1 MSGSVI
7 HESAQMW
14 PSRERVC
21 NVTGDSASG
30 EPAVTGEAGT
40 SAGESSNGNRRLA
53 ILLAMAMFVLV
64 VDTSVMNVSISAVVH
79 DLHTTVSGVQSA
91 IALEALVS
99 AAFILIG
106 SKVGD
111 LIGRKRAYVLGLL
124 GYAIGALAM
133 ALAQGLTAVIV
144 FWAIVGGIGA
154 SLLLPAMQS
163 LIHGNFEGAAQ
174 RKAYALVGASA
185 AIAAAVG
192 PLLGGFITTYLSW
205 RIAFLLEDLI
215 IVVVL
220 VNIRMVHDVPYTG
233 SRQVD
238 VVGAILS
245 ILGMGGIVLSI
256 LVWQEGGEAVGA
268 LLAVGAVSLGAL
280 AWWLVRRKRAGKA
293 VLLDPDLFK
302 AKLFK
307 FGVSG
312 QVLQQ
317 IGLGGVMIALPI
329 YLQIV
334 LEYSAMG
341 AGLSIAPLSLS
352 MFAVA
357 LLAGRK
363 GGKRRP
369 ASLIRAGFAL
379 FTVGMVIVEP
389 IVPRATSGWYLAV
402 PLMIAGSGLG
412 LMVSQLNNL
421 TLAPISEERVSEAA
435 GVNSAGGSFGL
446 SFGLAFAGAILLA
459 ALSLSFTNMAQSS
472 TVLSPAEQQQVAKT
486 LEHDAQVVSNTQLE
500 KQLAG
505 QPQKTQD
512 EIIRIN
518 TEARHLALQ
527 IALLIPIL
535 AGLTGLGISFRM
547 MRLPDPEQSGSG
559 EQMVMG

>member
-1 MSGSVI
+1 M
-7 HESAQMW
+7 
-14 PSRERVC
+14 
-21 NVTGDSASG
+21 TGDS
-30 EPAVTGEAGT
+30 GT
-40 SAGESSNGNRRLA
+40 SAGGLSGGDRRLA
-53 ILLAMAMFVLV
+53 VLLAMAMFVLV
-64 VDTSVMNVSISAVVH
+64 VDTSVMNVSIASVVH

-144 FWAIVGGIGA
+144 FWAIVGGLGA
-154 SLLLPAMQS
+154 SLLLPSMQS

-174 RKAYALVGASA
+174 RQAYALVGAAA

-205 RIAFLLEDLI
+205 RIAFLLEDVI
-215 IVVVL
+215 IAVVL
-220 VNIRMVHDVPYTG
+220 SGIRLVHDVPYTG
-233 SRQVD
+233 SRQID
-238 VVGAILS
+238 VVGAVLS
-245 ILGMGGIVLSI
+245 VLGMGGIVLGI
-256 LVWQEGGEAVGA
+256 LVWQEGGEAVGL
-268 LLAVGAVSLGAL
+268 LLALGAVSLSAL

-317 IGLGGVMIALPI
+317 IGLGGTMIALPI

-357 LLAGRK
+357 LIAGRR

-369 ASLIRAGFAL
+369 ASFIRAGFAL
-379 FTVGMVIVEP
+379 FAIGMIVIEP

-402 PLMIAGSGLG
+402 PLLIAGSGLG
-412 LMVSQLNNL
+412 LMVSQLNNY

-459 ALSLSFTNMAQSS
+459 ALSLSFTGMAQSS
-472 TVLSPAEQQQVAKT
+472 TVLSKAEQQQVAT
-486 LEHDAQVVSNTQLE
+486 ALQHDAEVVSNTQLE

-505 QPQKTQD
+505 QPEKTQD

-535 AGLTGLGISFRM
+535 AGLGGLVISYRM
-547 MRLPDPEQSGSG
+547 MRLPDPEQSGTG
-559 EQMVMG
+559 EQIVLG